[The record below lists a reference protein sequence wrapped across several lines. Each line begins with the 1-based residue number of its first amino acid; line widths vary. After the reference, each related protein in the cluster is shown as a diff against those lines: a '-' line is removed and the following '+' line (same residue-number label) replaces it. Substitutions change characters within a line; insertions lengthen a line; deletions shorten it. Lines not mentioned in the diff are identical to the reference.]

1 MSSPSLVW
9 VTEDGNLAIGDMPN
23 VGGYRGRRAPLQPK
37 NTLSLALS
45 ESVLEVQTLNP
56 QPSSPLPPP
65 CPECAQTH
73 IVPGAVHVC
82 FWTMHPHPHPPPPP
96 PGPSLHAQHN
106 LPCCYLRV
114 FWRCCPPPPLD
125 LIPKHVSTVSSHKRL
140 MAKAIQSEL
149 CNFSRFFCLSPSQ
162 TPLPYPLLFAPPPP
176 PPPLGLHP
184 WPPTTPA
191 I

>member
-96 PGPSLHAQHN
+96 PGAFITRPTQPALLLSACVLEMLSTPSSRSDPQT
-106 LPCCYLRV
+106 CKY
-114 FWRCCPPPPLD
+114 
-125 LIPKHVSTVSSHKRL
+125 
-140 MAKAIQSEL
+140 SEL
-149 CNFSRFFCLSPSQ
+149 TQALDGKGN
-162 TPLPYPLLFAPPPP
+162 TV
-176 PPPLGLHP
+176 
-184 WPPTTPA
+184 
-191 I
+191 